1 MIEYHIEC
9 QTITPDEVIDF
20 VSSLAPPVEDHIATA
35 PTLQASSTVRSSS
48 LQPTSTQTS
57 AQSST
62 SFSETFTPIN
72 TAPGLSLH
80 TCPAHLHEGLAV
92 SHDPVQSIAKDS
104 THALLSSTGITPSCS
119 ADTLTPERD
128 EIEHDDHG
136 GDQSV
141 EDEFSDPGVI
151 PSRTETW
158 DADQSIEEDAMETET
173 ETETMDG
180 DDSAGDDLS
189 DEDFDMTQVETT
201 EGDTSDGEL
210 SDDDSE
216 EMDTDSKDDSY
227 YPETANTLS
236 TSRLKRAPSPPSW
249 KPKKPQKTRKESDL
263 ENTLDDDEDNEYEKP
278 DDTDDVDSRLKGA
291 EILDSVVPIE
301 DAEFLRQLQEAQGGN
316 LADKMDVRAEGTPP
330 PEPEYTFNPD
340 DALGEMIRKA
350 V

>member
-1 MIEYHIEC
+1 MQQTPAPPKSPIPPISPPDPVASPLAPPLLQSPVAITSKRTFHDAVSCEQSKRQKMVQSIFTMIEYHIEC
-9 QTITPDEVIDF
+9 QTIMPDEVIDF
-20 VSSLAPPVEDHIATA
+20 VSSLAPPVEDHIAPPVEDHIATA

-119 ADTLTPERD
+119 ADTLTPELD

-151 PSRTETW
+151 SNRTETW
-158 DADQSIEEDAMETET
+158 DADQSIEDDAMETET

-201 EGDTSDGEL
+201 EGDTSDEEL
-210 SDDDSE
+210 SDERQSSRGCAIWAIW
-216 EMDTDSKDDSY
+216 M
-227 YPETANTLS
+227 LS
-236 TSRLKRAPSPPSW
+236 VS
-249 KPKKPQKTRKESDL
+249 
-263 ENTLDDDEDNEYEKP
+263 
-278 DDTDDVDSRLKGA
+278 
-291 EILDSVVPIE
+291 
-301 DAEFLRQLQEAQGGN
+301 FHC
-316 LADKMDVRAEGTPP
+316 
-330 PEPEYTFNPD
+330 
-340 DALGEMIRKA
+340 
-350 V
+350 